1 MILQKI
7 AYNLLLSGFPTLTY
21 NPITKRPFQ
30 GCFEIQPK
38 SFYINFLLEDYETLK
53 YINTSIPDNF
63 EPVPIILD
71 EKGSRNYLISVNVYN
86 VSSPLLNTDEL
97 ATRCEVNTYVRRK
110 DDGVI
115 GTVILD
121 YTSNKLSMDPVN
133 IFKAPTDT
141 IYWSELS
148 KSSHV
153 ETKGNDFSINV
164 KFNMNTN
171 SEIKIHGDLHKFTDN
186 IFYTNGVYDKIYY
199 DSSLTHAQTFV
210 IPSHQFES
218 IQFTYLNISYKQCH
232 SSFFFKDKI
241 QFTGAMWYNLYDNT

>member
-7 AYNLLLSGFPTLTY
+7 AYNFLLSGFPTLIY

-71 EKGSRNYLISVNVYN
+71 EKGTQNFLLSVNVYN

-97 ATRCEVNTYVRRK
+97 VTRCEVNTYVRRK

-133 IFKAPTDT
+133 IFKAPIDT
-141 IYWSELS
+141 KYWSDTTSLS
-148 KSSHV
+148 HI
-153 ETKGNDFSINV
+153 ETKGSDFSINL
-164 KFNMNTN
+164 KFNMNAK
-171 SEIKIHGDLHKFTDN
+171 SEIKIHRDLHKFTDN

-199 DSSLTHAQTFV
+199 DSSLTHAQTFI
-210 IPSHQFES
+210 IPRNQFEN
-218 IQFTYLNISYKQCH
+218 IQFKYLNVPYTHYH

-241 QFTGAMWYNLYDNT
+241 QFTGAMWYNLYEKI